1 MTDELEP
8 ISSVDMVAAALRA
21 DTSDLNLL
29 GQALSSKLETLLPAG
44 MVEVRRE
51 KSLSNRFSKREG
63 KVIALTIR
71 TNNQVLELNQDKP
84 GHINPQ
90 ISQSVKGVVI
100 SRRSVELDDWLLALA
115 SELTALAASNAN
127 ARNALINLL
136 G

>member
-29 GQALSSKLETLLPAG
+29 GQALSSKLESLLPAG

>member
-1 MTDELEP
+1 
-8 ISSVDMVAAALRA
+8 MVAAALRA

>member
-29 GQALSSKLETLLPAG
+29 GQALSSKLESLLPAG

-63 KVIALTIR
+63 KVIAITIR

>member
-1 MTDELEP
+1 VTDELEP